1 MPCYFNSYEISWSVL
16 RFFATIVFIGCFT
29 GQHSN
34 WLCFERSNDQS
45 PPHWRMVSLT
55 TNYQPVMDC
64 LLCTLARCV
73 CTWLG
78 SCQPRAA
85 MACHHLLSI
94 QVSNAFSY
102 DNFCSPLLNTI
113 SQRTLV
119 IDFSLSFGFTG
130 PGYSMPSS
138 ARSSAKQVHV
148 GVKKTSTPIFLT
160 CSTHWLLHWWSRGSY
175 TDDIRWRR
183 LVYRLMMLKALLPFP
198 VGTYLSTLFGS
209 IYSCSRK
216 TSRSNYPF
224 TSPPKNLH
232 FSFTIVL
239 MMFAEHF

>member
-1 MPCYFNSYEISWSVL
+1 MPPYIVYTNFRMRSAMIN
-16 RFFATIVFIGCFT
+16 FAPK
-29 GQHSN
+29 HY
-34 WLCFERSNDQS
+34 
-45 PPHWRMVSLT
+45 LT
-55 TNYQPVMDC
+55 
-64 LLCTLARCV
+64 
-73 CTWLG
+73 
-78 SCQPRAA
+78 
-85 MACHHLLSI
+85 
-94 QVSNAFSY
+94 
-102 DNFCSPLLNTI
+102 
-113 SQRTLV
+113 TLV
-119 IDFSLSFGFTG
+119 IDFSLSFGRTG

-138 ARSSAKQVHV
+138 ASSAKHV

-175 TDDIRWRR
+175 IDDIRWRR

-239 MMFAEHF
+239 MFAEHF

>member
-1 MPCYFNSYEISWSVL
+1 MKSLDLFCAF
-16 RFFATIVFIGCFT
+16 
-29 GQHSN
+29 
-34 WLCFERSNDQS
+34 S
-45 PPHWRMVSLT
+45 PQLFSLAVSLDSIRI
-55 TNYQPVMDC
+55 DC
-64 LLCTLARCV
+64 ALNEAMIKVHPIAEWWVSQLSISQSIKIGLSFVHPHCV

-239 MMFAEHF
+239 MMFAEHHF